1 MRTQRAGR
9 GGRCGPPSS
18 NRTMALAPARVRAY
32 IHSMNRRPPDPS
44 LDPRARQLLRTL
56 IGRYIHSGEPVGSQ
70 TLAKH
75 AGLDVSAA
83 TIRNILADL
92 EDVGLLSAPHASA
105 GRIPTV
111 QGYRL
116 FVDSLLQVR
125 PLPEGEVARLRSEL
139 PSGSGTQALLGS
151 ASELLSAMTH
161 FVGVVSVPKREQ
173 FAFRRIDFVPLD
185 AQRVLAILVF
195 ADQDVQN
202 RIIQTRRPY
211 DAGEL
216 ERVGNYLNAHFA
228 GRPVAEIRATLLMDL
243 RNAQSEM
250 QTLLAQSVEL
260 AEQVLTP
267 DNDDM
272 VLAGQTRL
280 MGVQELADLDRL
292 RELFEAFARKR
303 EILQLLER
311 TVRAPGVRIFIG
323 EETGLAPLEGVS
335 LVTAPYTAG
344 GRVLGV
350 LGVIGPTRMAYDRVI
365 PVVQAAADALGDAF
379 AVTEGD

>member
-1 MRTQRAGR
+1 MSRK
-9 GGRCGPPSS
+9 
-18 NRTMALAPARVRAY
+18 PA
-32 IHSMNRRPPDPS
+32 DPS

-56 IGRYIHSGEPVGSQ
+56 IGRYIRSGEPIGSQ
-70 TLAKH
+70 TLARH
-75 AGLDVSAA
+75 AGLDVSPA

-92 EDVGLLSAPHASA
+92 EDAGLLSAPHSSA
-105 GRIPTV
+105 GRVPTP

-125 PLPEGEVARLRSEL
+125 PLPETDVARLRGEL
-139 PSGSGTQALLGS
+139 PAGSGTQALLGS

-185 AQRVLAILVF
+185 GSRVLAILVF
-195 ADQDVQN
+195 ADNEVQN
-202 RIIQTRRPY
+202 RIVLTRRPF

-216 ERVGNYLNAHFA
+216 ERVANYLNAHFA
-228 GRPVAEIRATLLMDL
+228 GRTVADIRATLVREL
-243 RNAQSEM
+243 RSAQDEM
-250 QTLLAQSVEL
+250 QVLLTQSVEL
-260 AEQVLTP
+260 AEQALAP
-267 DNDDM
+267 GGDDM

-292 RELFEAFARKR
+292 RDLFDTFSRKR

-311 TVRAPGVRIFIG
+311 TVQAPGVRIFIG
-323 EETGLAPLEGVS
+323 EETGLAPLEGMS
-335 LVTAPYTAG
+335 LVTAPYVASGSGT
-344 GRVLGV
+344 VLGV

-365 PVVQAAADALGDAF
+365 PVVQAAADALGAALNPDS
-379 AVTEGD
+379 